1 MQCLL
6 LLIGITLAAPQQAV
20 ADGQE
25 ATAGD
30 LADLNAHQAVR
41 EGNRRLTEGHP
52 TVALEAYQHAEALE
66 PDAREI
72 AFVEGLAHYDLKEFD
87 KAREAFR
94 KAAAFASDSL
104 ADDALYSLGTSD
116 HAEALQSMDNPELA
130 LSLLEN
136 AMGRYHEVLARQP
149 EHAPARDANFKA
161 ASMWR
166 ELKQQLQQQ
175 PPQQQE
181 SCDKDQ
187 EQDSSDEEKEDQ
199 QPQQSEDQEQQDKQ
213 QQEQPSDQDEQQEEQ
228 QQSESA
234 QQSEEQQQQQQP
246 AQAQDQEQVSR
257 EQARRKLREMM
268 QALRDRKKMRRE
280 LVQKMPVTS
289 VDKDW

>member
-20 ADGQE
+20 ANDKE

-41 EGNRRLTEGHP
+41 EGNRQLTEGHP
-52 TVALEAYQHAEALE
+52 IVALEAYQHAEALE

-72 AFVEGLAHYDLKEFD
+72 AFVEGLAHYDLEEFD
-87 KAREAFR
+87 KARVAFR
-94 KAAAFASDSL
+94 RAAAFASDSL
-104 ADDALYSLGTSD
+104 ADDAMYSLGTSD
-116 HAEALQSMDNPELA
+116 HAEALGNMDNPELA

-136 AMGRYHEVLARQP
+136 AMGRYHEVLGRQP
-149 EHAPARDANFKA
+149 KHTLARDANFKA
-161 ASMWR
+161 ASVWR

-187 EQDSSDEEKEDQ
+187 DQDSSDQEKEDQ
-199 QPQQSEDQEQQDKQ
+199 QPQQSKDEEQQEQQS
-213 QQEQPSDQDEQQEEQ
+213 QPSEQAEQQEEQ
-228 QQSESA
+228 EQSESA
-234 QQSEEQQQQQQP
+234 RQPEEQQQQQQQQ

-257 EQARRKLREMM
+257 EQAQRKLREMM

-280 LVQKMPVTS
+280 LVQKMPVTP

>member
-1 MQCLL
+1 MKRLL
-6 LLIGITLAAPQQAV
+6 LLIGITLVAPLQAA
-20 ADGQE
+20 ADE
-25 ATAGD
+25 RESTATD
-30 LADLNAHQAVR
+30 LTDLNAHQAVR
-41 EGNRRLTEGHP
+41 EGNHRLIEGHP
-52 TVALEAYQHAEALE
+52 TTALEAYQHAEALE

-116 HAEALQSMDNPELA
+116 HTEALENMDNPELA

-136 AMGRYHEVLARQP
+136 AMGRYHEVLGRQP
-149 EHAPARDANFKA
+149 KHTLARDANFKA
-161 ASMWR
+161 ASVWR

-181 SCDKDQ
+181 SCDQ
-187 EQDSSDEEKEDQ
+187 EQDSSDQEKEDQ
-199 QPQQSEDQEQQDKQ
+199 QPQQSKDEEQQDKQ
-213 QQEQPSDQDEQQEEQ
+213 QQSQPSEQAEQQEEQ
-228 QQSESA
+228 EQSESA
-234 QQSEEQQQQQQP
+234 QQPEEQQQQQQQ

-257 EQARRKLREMM
+257 EQAQRKLREMM

-280 LVQKMPVTS
+280 LVQKMPVTP

>member
-1 MQCLL
+1 MKRLL
-6 LLIGITLAAPQQAV
+6 LLIGIIMVAPLQAA
-20 ADGQE
+20 ADERE
-25 ATAGD
+25 ATATD

-41 EGNRRLTEGHP
+41 EGNHRLTEGYP
-52 TVALEAYQHAEALE
+52 TTALEAYQHAEALE

-104 ADDALYSLGTSD
+104 ADDALYSLGTCD
-116 HAEALQSMDNPELA
+116 HAEALGNMDNPELA

-149 EHAPARDANFKA
+149 EHALASDANFKA
-161 ASMWR
+161 ASVWR

-181 SCDKDQ
+181 SRDQNQ
-187 EQDSSDEEKEDQ
+187 EQDSSDQEKEDQ
-199 QPQQSEDQEQQDKQ
+199 QPQQSEDEEQQDKQ
-213 QQEQPSDQDEQQEEQ
+213 QQSQPSEQAEQQEEQ
-228 QQSESA
+228 EQSESA
-234 QQSEEQQQQQQP
+234 QQPEEQQQQQQQ

-257 EQARRKLREMM
+257 EQAQRKLREMM

-280 LVQKMPVTS
+280 LVQKMPVTP

>member
-1 MQCLL
+1 MQCALL
-6 LLIGITLAAPQQAV
+6 LTTIALTAPRQTV
-20 ADGQE
+20 ANDKE
-25 ATAGD
+25 SRAGD

-41 EGNRRLTEGHP
+41 EGNRQLTEGHP
-52 TVALEAYQHAEALE
+52 TAALEAYQHAEALE

-94 KAAAFASDSL
+94 KAGAFASDSL

-116 HAEALQSMDNPELA
+116 HAEALQSMGNPELA
-130 LSLLEN
+130 LSLLES

-175 PPQQQE
+175 PPQQQQ
-181 SCDKDQ
+181 SCDKDR
-187 EQDSSDEEKEDQ
+187 EQDSSDEKKEDQ

-213 QQEQPSDQDEQQEEQ
+213 QQKQPSDQDKQQEEQ

-234 QQSEEQQQQQQP
+234 QQSEEQQQQQQ
-246 AQAQDQEQVSR
+246 AQAQDQEEVSR

-280 LVQKMPVTS
+280 LVQKMPVTP

>member
-1 MQCLL
+1 MKRLL
-6 LLIGITLAAPQQAV
+6 LLIGITMAAPLQAA
-20 ADGQE
+20 ADERE
-25 ATAGD
+25 AIADD

-41 EGNRRLTEGHP
+41 EGNHRLTEGHP
-52 TVALEAYQHAEALE
+52 TTALEAYQHAEALE

-116 HAEALQSMDNPELA
+116 HTEALENMDNPELA

-136 AMGRYHEVLARQP
+136 AMGRYHNVLARQP
-149 EHAPARDANFKA
+149 KHALARDANFKA
-161 ASMWR
+161 ASVWR

-181 SCDKDQ
+181 SCDQ
-187 EQDSSDEEKEDQ
+187 EKEDQ
-199 QPQQSEDQEQQDKQ
+199 QPQQSEDEEHQDKQ
-213 QQEQPSDQDEQQEEQ
+213 QQSQPSEQAEQQEEQ
-228 QQSESA
+228 EKSESA
-234 QQSEEQQQQQQP
+234 QQPEEQQQQQQQ

-257 EQARRKLREMM
+257 EQAQRKLREMM

-280 LVQKMPVTS
+280 LVQKMPVTP